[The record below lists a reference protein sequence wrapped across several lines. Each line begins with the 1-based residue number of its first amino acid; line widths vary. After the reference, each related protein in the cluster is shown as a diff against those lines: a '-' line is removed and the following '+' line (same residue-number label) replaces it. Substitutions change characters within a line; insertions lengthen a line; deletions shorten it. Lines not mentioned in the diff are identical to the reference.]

1 MGIGT
6 GRDSGNVGG
15 GGGDSRSGAE
25 PSTAQENT
33 MAAGIGD
40 GRRDV
45 GGEERGDRGGGERTE
60 SDRRLC
66 GSVAHLY
73 QQGSGGYQ
81 YNEFQL
87 GYISHLRGEAH
98 SEANLW

>member
-45 GGEERGDRGGGERTE
+45 GGEERGDRGGGE
-60 SDRRLC
+60 
-66 GSVAHLY
+66 
-73 QQGSGGYQ
+73 GSGLRAIGGYV
-81 YNEFQL
+81 
-87 GYISHLRGEAH
+87 A
-98 SEANLW
+98 LWLTYTSKGVGDTNITNFS